1 MEEKGHEG
9 QKYDYYYTGERAF
22 PRKMKQAYF
31 GSKGTITVGLAKQNT
46 NPFFSVFRSA
56 MEQGFYSA
64 FRPYNDWTWCF
75 SSAKAGYKLFEL
87 PERET
92 AENAQDM
99 VGWEAKYNGRAKA
112 FNDYRDYCIDWK
124 QTQYKRSP
132 WVWIHMEEVK
142 WRWVYVRDNDGNLMY
157 DEDGRPKKTK
167 ERYLD
172 PHDSCIYL
180 PTEGEVENYRRHH
193 TALEDCWYIVR
204 DGTVK
209 TMMGP
214 GEKPRRKEYETY
226 WRQSWNLTQSD
237 WDAVLLPVRQGG
249 AEANEVRQGGSENDS
264 HLKWMISVRDG
275 TKFYSYEPVWE
286 EPYGADDSNLFVYD
300 LVNSTKWKTLDG
312 GAAPAAGSKF
322 GKMLA
327 GGNHDPDP
335 DGVWGA
341 NYGETSAKWNG
352 WWDIASTAADHPA
365 NQREK
370 VQCKWNIGKPNAELD
385 WKKITNL
392 MFH

>member
-1 MEEKGHEG
+1 MVNVTNGVWHISVTYADC
-9 QKYDYYYTGERAF
+9 QHLDKYKDYYSGQRAK
-22 PRKMKQAYF
+22 PRKLRDVYF
-31 GSKGTITVGLAKQNT
+31 GPRGTITVGLAKQNT

-56 MEQGFYSA
+56 MEHGFYSA

-75 SSAKAGYKLFEL
+75 SSAKAGYKLYML
-87 PERET
+87 PEEET
-92 AENAQDM
+92 ADGVDAF
-99 VGWEAKYNGRAKA
+99 GWEARHNGRARA
-112 FNDYRDYCIDWK
+112 FNDGRDYCIDAKLSPSLRSNNVTRRRKVEYWDDDDKQWK
-124 QTQYKRSP
+124 PLPDETEMVLVRTEADIP
-132 WVWIHMEEVK
+132 K
-142 WRWVYVRDNDGNLMY
+142 W
-157 DEDGRPKKTK
+157 E
-167 ERYLD
+167 
-172 PHDSCIYL
+172 
-180 PTEGEVENYRRHH
+180 TEGWTYEYNTSYYGYHETLRKSGWKLDREPNGRLDRHESV
-193 TALEDCWYIVR
+193 TS
-204 DGTVK
+204 
-209 TMMGP
+209 
-214 GEKPRRKEYETY
+214 

-249 AEANEVRQGGSENDS
+249 SSADEEMQGGSQIES
-264 HLKWMISVRDG
+264 HQKWMMSVRDG
-275 TKFYSYEPVWE
+275 TKFYSYEPVWNNHKE
-286 EPYGADDSNLFVYD
+286 NFVYD